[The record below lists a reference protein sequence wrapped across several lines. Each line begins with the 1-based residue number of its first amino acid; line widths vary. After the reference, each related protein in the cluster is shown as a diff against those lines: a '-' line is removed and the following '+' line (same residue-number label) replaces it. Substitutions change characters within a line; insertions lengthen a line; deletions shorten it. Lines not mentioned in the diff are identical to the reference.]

1 MAGLDLG
8 KQMGPLPLGAWIVV
22 VGGGLGIA
30 YYTRKTGT
38 DTEPEIDTSGQPGV
52 GTGAVGGW
60 VPTTPG
66 ATDGGTPASNTKPTT
81 NEEWAYQAKQL
92 LIGLGYPAT
101 TVSSAI
107 DKYVNGIVP
116 SIQEYT
122 LVGIA
127 LAKIGPLPSTLPTG
141 PAVPTPTPTS
151 PVYNPVAGSKRG
163 YGWYRVKKG
172 DSMASISKAY
182 GISTATYLLFN
193 GGRRIVPGQYIKVR
207 GGSNPGWHPYYGN

>member
-1 MAGLDLG
+1 MAGLDLS
-8 KQMGPLPLGAWIVV
+8 KQVGPLPLGAWIVV

-30 YYTRKTGT
+30 YYTRKSGTGT
-38 DTEPEIDTSGQPGV
+38 DPEPEIDTSGQPGV

-60 VPTTPG
+60 TPTSPS
-66 ATDGGTPASNTKPTT
+66 GTPASNTNPTT

-107 DKYVNGIVP
+107 DKYVNGLTP

-127 LAKIGPLPSTLPTG
+127 LAKIGPLPQTLPTG
-141 PAVPTPTPTS
+141 PAEPTPTPTK
-151 PVYNPVAGSKRG
+151 PTTYNPVAGSKRG
-163 YGWYRVKKG
+163 YGWYRVVKG
-172 DSMASISKAY
+172 DSAASIAKKY
-182 GISTATYLLFN
+182 GINIATYYLFN
-193 GGRRIVPGQYIKVR
+193 GGYRIVPGQYVKVR
-207 GGSNPGWHPYYGN
+207 GGSNPGWHPYNGN